1 MKKVPSNNK
10 GLAKLPTAVRNK
22 MGYMMEGGEKML
34 TNMSSLDM
42 SEPMVMRMGGGT
54 HNTYSG
60 PKKKRK

>member
-1 MKKVPSNNK
+1 MKKVPSGNK

-22 MGYMMEGGEKML
+22 MGYMQEGGEKML
-34 TNMSSLDM
+34 TSMSYIDM

-60 PKKKRK
+60 PKKKNK